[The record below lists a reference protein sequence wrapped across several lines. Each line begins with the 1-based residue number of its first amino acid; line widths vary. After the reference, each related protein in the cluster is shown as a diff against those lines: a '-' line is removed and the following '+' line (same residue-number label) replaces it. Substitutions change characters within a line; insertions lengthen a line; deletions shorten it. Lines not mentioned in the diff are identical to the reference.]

1 MGAQKNGT
9 INWKWFLLEIFIF
22 RLFCS
27 VWKATPCSLSCCSV
41 FYVFIAIYFSFSVVF
56 LCRSSTLEWSLLL
69 FSTFFCCCFSLGN
82 NGNLCFWRCCRFM
95 LSKLY
100 FFAYFGQTYWL
111 FQILL
116 INTSD
121 KIDDWSFELTFFV
134 KIFYV

>member
-1 MGAQKNGT
+1 MAQS
-9 INWKWFLLEIFIF
+9 IESDSFWKFLF
-22 RLFCS
+22 
-27 VWKATPCSLSCCSV
+27 SV
-41 FYVFIAIYFSFSVVF
+41 FFARFEKQRHAHFHVVVFFHVFIAIYFSFSVVF